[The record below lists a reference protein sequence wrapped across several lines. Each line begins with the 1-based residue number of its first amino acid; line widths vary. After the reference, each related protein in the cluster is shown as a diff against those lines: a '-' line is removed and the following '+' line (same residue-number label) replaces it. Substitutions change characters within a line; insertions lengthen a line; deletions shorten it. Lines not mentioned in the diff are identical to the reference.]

1 MNLTTTEW
9 TVVARSATTSHNER
23 VWDYEAGV
31 KPGSLYRDAEDEIV
45 LMMQRRVPGGF
56 DLVAR
61 IAPPAWR
68 AVKRWRDANPV
79 KRA

>member
-1 MNLTTTEW
+1 MLTRDTW
-9 TVVARSATTSHNER
+9 TVIATSGLSRHNER
-23 VWDYEAGV
+23 IWNYEPGV
-31 KPGSLYRDAEDEIV
+31 MPASLRRDAEDEIV

-68 AVKRWRDANPV
+68 GVKRWRDANPV
-79 KRA
+79 KRT